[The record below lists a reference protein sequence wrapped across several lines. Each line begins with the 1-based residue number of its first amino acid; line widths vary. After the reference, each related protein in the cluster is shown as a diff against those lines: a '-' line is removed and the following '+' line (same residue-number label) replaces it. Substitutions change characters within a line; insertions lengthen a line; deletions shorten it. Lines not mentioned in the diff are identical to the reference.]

1 MFYRFDVYVDVD
13 VAVAGTVVG
22 GVPVVSVVSVVGVA
36 AAAVVVCGISVGGAS
51 VATSAATVVDVVVKP
66 IPN

>member
-13 VAVAGTVVG
+13 VAVAGTVVC
-22 GVPVVSVVSVVGVA
+22 GVPVVSVISVVGVA

-51 VATSAATVVDVVVKP
+51 AAASVVAVVAVIVKP